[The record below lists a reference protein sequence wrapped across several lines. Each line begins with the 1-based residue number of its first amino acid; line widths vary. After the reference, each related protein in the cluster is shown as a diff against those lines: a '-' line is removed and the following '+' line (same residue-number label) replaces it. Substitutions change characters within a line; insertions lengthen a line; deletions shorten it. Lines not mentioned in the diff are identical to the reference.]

1 MARKKRVEKVEVIPE
16 SEVVE
21 SVASEVVPEVV
32 ESSDAQDTPV
42 SDVPIPLSE
51 STESAVTESDAVC
64 EVPSS
69 TEAVHPEVPEEKPFR
84 LAKLPSEYL
93 TVEDVEPPRKKPRM
107 NSMKSRKETVSD
119 TSEDQVVDTPS
130 EPEEVGVP
138 SGVSEIPEPD
148 NKPLRIAS
156 MTEEQRQALESDEWF
171 RKNARK
177 ANESRGAGAGVSKA
191 VLKDSMKAFDAMSK
205 RDEAAD
211 DRGDLVASDDADSD
225 YLMLHRHGLED
236 EPDENGLEDD
246 VSDVPDDEVPQDS
259 EPDDSPDDGPDDD
272 ASHTNLFMRCD
283 CPSVKDL
290 IDGSG
295 DGDTQDLIC
304 RGLRDIPFL
313 VESEEPQYVNID
325 SDKHDV
331 MFTTRE
337 QKHVITEMPHY
348 VFDGIVLG
356 CSSSPLDGNGKESS
370 LRDYVV
376 FTNRGVYS
384 FYASDEVGSHLD
396 VATQDQ
402 LQEGFEQV
410 LNTLPVCGLEFF
422 PVEDM
427 DGYHEIEE
435 DIEGVDVPCV
445 GVLQL
450 GDLLYGQDMSMPI
463 RFNVFVTVIVSLLN
477 ARDFESSD
485 LSFLT
490 AYFRA
495 L

>member
-16 SEVVE
+16 SEVVD
-21 SVASEVVPEVV
+21 SVASEVVSEVV
-32 ESSDAQDTPV
+32 ESSDAPDAPV
-42 SDVPIPLSE
+42 SDVPIQLSE
-51 STESAVTESDAVC
+51 STETAVMESDTVC

-107 NSMKSRKETVSD
+107 NSMKSRKERVSD
-119 TSEDQVVDTPS
+119 TSEDPVVDMSS
-130 EPEEVGVP
+130 EPEEVCVP
-138 SGVSEIPEPD
+138 SGVSEMTEPD

-177 ANESRGAGAGVSKA
+177 ANESRGAGAGFSKA
-191 VLKDSMKAFDAMSK
+191 VLKDSMKAFDVVSK
-205 RDEAAD
+205 CEDASND
-211 DRGDLVASDDADSD
+211 PDSSGDSDAD
-225 YLMLHRHGLED
+225 YLMLHRHGVED
-236 EPDENGLEDD
+236 DPDENAF
-246 VSDVPDDEVPQDS
+246 DDEDPVQ
-259 EPDDSPDDGPDDD
+259 EYPDESPDDD
-272 ASHTNLFMRCD
+272 ASRPSPDSDEDPAGLFMHCT
-283 CPSVKDL
+283 CPTVSDL
-290 IDGSG
+290 LSDRS
-295 DGDTQDLIC
+295 DQPDRSRTPNLIC
-304 RGLRDIPFL
+304 MGMKDIPFIE
-313 VESEEPQYVNID
+313 ESSKPQYVNLD
-325 SDKHDV
+325 PDKHDV
-331 MFTTRE
+331 TFTVRE

-348 VFDGIVLG
+348 TFDGIVLG
-356 CSSSPLDGNGKESS
+356 CSYRPLECDEKEDSGIF
-370 LRDYVV
+370 DYTV

-384 FYASDEVGSHLD
+384 FYASHGVREFLSDI
-396 VATQDQ
+396 ATQEQ
-402 LQEGFEQV
+402 LQEGFELV

-427 DGYHEIEE
+427 DGYHDIED